1 MGKRE
6 YRLRNVN
13 DQLSEDQREMFRKE
27 AESYFSQL
35 NMLKSEAVY
44 LDKFIYLPD
53 GLEIDDP
60 SKVKIDPI
68 KKHKIDYIAKLPYKE
83 LREELKE
90 RQKRDNLLQ
99 KDLHKITSTINK
111 YEKELIK
118 NENDSEAR
126 IEELIKFLEK
136 TTEGVVNEK
145 QVKKYVGDIEKYSD
159 KLIDC
164 LFLDN
169 PEMLEN
175 ETKREILNKMIL
187 LQSCIEDLKTQLLA

>member
-1 MGKRE
+1 MGKSE
-6 YRLRNVN
+6 YRLRNAK
-13 DQLSEDQREMFRKE
+13 DQLSEDKREMFRKE
-27 AESYFSQL
+27 AESYFNQL
-35 NMLKSEAVY
+35 DMSKSEAVY
-44 LDKFIYLPD
+44 LDNFIYLPD

-83 LREELKE
+83 LQEVLKE
-90 RQKRDNLLQ
+90 RQKKEDLLQ
-99 KDLHKITSTINK
+99 KDLRKITSIINK
-111 YEKELIK
+111 HERDLIK

-136 TTEGVVNEK
+136 TTESVVNEK
-145 QVKKYVGDIEKYSD
+145 QVIKYIGDIEKYAD
-159 KLIDC
+159 KLMDC

-175 ETKREILNKMIL
+175 KTKKEILNKMNM
-187 LQSCIEDLKTQLLA
+187 LQSCIEEVKTQLLD

>member
-83 LREELKE
+83 LREVLKE
-90 RQKRDNLLQ
+90 RQKKDNLLQ
-99 KDLHKITSTINK
+99 KDLRKITSITNK
-111 YEKELIK
+111 HERGLIR
-118 NENDSEAR
+118 NE
-126 IEELIKFLEK
+126 
-136 TTEGVVNEK
+136 EK
-145 QVKKYVGDIEKYSD
+145 QVNKYVGDIEKYTD
-159 KLIDC
+159 KLMDC

-169 PEMLEN
+169 PETLEN
-175 ETKREILNKMIL
+175 ETKKEILSKMNM
-187 LQSCIEDLKTQLLA
+187 LQSCIEDLKTQLLV